1 MNLLSEFNKETA
13 NNIVKVT
20 VEKAAVYKQISD
32 NRCSVGRKARFKAVL
47 DSEIRPTKRLV
58 IARRQRYTSFDSGR
72 RNVNDHLR

>member
-1 MNLLSEFNKETA
+1 VNLLSEFNKETA

-20 VEKAAVYKQISD
+20 VEKAADYKQISV

-47 DSEIRPTKRLV
+47 TEIRPTKRLV

-72 RNVNDHLR
+72 RDVNDHLR